1 MRGHW
6 DQIGQR
12 ATCPNK
18 YKSKSKNQN
27 LSCQQAQNS
36 DLIDFQIPFQIDLNK
51 FISTS
56 LKSSSDTLFLTTLHN
71 YHT

>member
-18 YKSKSKNQN
+18 SKSKSKNLN
-27 LSCQQAQNS
+27 LPCQQAQNS
-36 DLIDFQIPFQIDLNK
+36 DLIDFQIPFQIDLK
-51 FISTS
+51 KIISTS